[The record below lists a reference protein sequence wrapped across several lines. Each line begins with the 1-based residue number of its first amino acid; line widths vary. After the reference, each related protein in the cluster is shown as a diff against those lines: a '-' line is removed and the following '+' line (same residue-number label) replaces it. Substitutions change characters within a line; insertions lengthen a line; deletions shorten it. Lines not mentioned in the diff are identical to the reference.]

1 MYKNRLT
8 KLEYTKLEYTKT
20 WMYNSLNIH
29 NLERTK
35 PWMYKTLN
43 LQKLECTNLT
53 CTLTWMYKTH
63 LYKDLNIQNS
73 FIQSLECTKWVFL
86 LPSSY
91 FLLTLPSFFFS
102 PSTNPQVKAKVLPS
116 HLTAYCCDSIGQ
128 VRLGQAT
135 RPTWLHTLES
145 HQCAI
150 KWKGW
155 SQTGRVA
162 LNKPNLAYGITTVCG
177 QVGGV
182 IARCPSSL
190 TKKVKFKKS

>member
-20 WMYNSLNIH
+20 WMYNSLNVH

-53 CTLTWMYKTH
+53 CTLTWIYKTH
-63 LYKDLNIQNS
+63 LYKALNVQNEFS
-73 FIQSLECTKWVFL
+73 SSL
-86 LPSSY
+86 LPTSY
-91 FLLTLPSFFFS
+91 LLSPPFSFPLPE
-102 PSTNPQVKAKVLPS
+102 VKAKVLPS
-116 HLTAYCCDSIGQ
+116 HLTAYFCDSIDQ

-162 LNKPNLAYGITTVCG
+162 LNKHNLAYGITTVCG

-182 IARCPSSL
+182 IACCPSSL
-190 TKKVKFKKS
+190 TKKVKFEKS